1 MPESEVPAS
10 AQLWLSDQG
19 SEEPP
24 RLICAL
30 STRGLESQVLRLHLN
45 SQRVRLVVVGTAT
58 LHLSGCLERQPEEEE
73 ESSDDDAWGGDS
85 DSSVELSSGEE
96 SSGDDGGGGGSGT
109 AALLGGALGDD
120 DDDDDEDFGPGGA
133 AGTAALLGSVGSD
146 EDDAEDEDDDEIR
159 RWQQLREEHAQ
170 SMDDI
175 DLEDD

>member
-45 SQRVRLVVVGTAT
+45 SQRVRLVVGGTAT

-96 SSGDDGGGGGSGT
+96 SSGDDGGGGGT

>member
-45 SQRVRLVVVGTAT
+45 SQRVRLVVVGTASV
-58 LHLSGCLERQPEEEE
+58 HLSGCLERQPEEEE

-85 DSSVELSSGEE
+85 ELSSGEE